1 MIYNDL
7 RCSKQQLEY
16 LTLEE
21 SYSLSDL
28 YSIPIIN
35 SSLGY
40 LVSYSDI
47 SKLSEDYGVDDT
59 VVVESLCNTNNIE
72 YLSVLIEEYETIDAD
87 YSPKLRYVISPLRE
101 DDYEYL
107 YTDACI
113 YLAEQYDD
121 DRYLYL
127 LEDLQAFDEG
137 LGSWIKN
144 QVQTGKNIWHNIVSG
159 ETPQQ
164 REIRTGEGMNHELSK
179 KRDSTSIE
187 DKVQELKN
195 NENGNHNWHSFN
207 PKDEESKKSRF
218 GLKNYFN
225 KKKSDYTDIRAT
237 GAGKVKA
244 GKTILKDVG
253 QDTLKY
259 AKEHKKGTAGV
270 AAGTIAALSLAHP
283 NIRKRITALRNRIL
297 GLEKKNKQGRFSKII
312 TKLKSILN
320 RLTSKLGGG
329 KK

>member
-1 MIYNDL
+1 MIYSDL
-7 RCSKQQLEY
+7 KHSNTQELEY
-16 LTLEE
+16 LNLEE
-21 SYSLSDL
+21 SHSLSDL

-47 SKLSEDYGVDDT
+47 SKLSEDYGVDNT

-72 YLSVLIEEYETIDAD
+72 DLSVLIEEYETIDAD
-87 YSPKLRYVISPLRE
+87 YSPELRYVISPLRE

-113 YLAEQYDD
+113 YLTEQYED

-127 LEDLQAFDEG
+127 LEDLQSFDEG

-164 REIRTGEGMNHELSK
+164 REIRTGEGMKHELSK
-179 KRDSTSIE
+179 KHDSTSIE

-195 NENGNHNWHSFN
+195 NENGNHKWHSFN
-207 PKDEESKKSRF
+207 PKEDTKKSKF

-225 KKKSDYTDIRAT
+225 KKKSDYNDIRST
-237 GAGKVKA
+237 GAGKLKA

-259 AKEHKKGTAGV
+259 AKDHKKVTAGV
-270 AAGTIAALSLAHP
+270 AAGGIAALALAHP
-283 NIRKRITALRNRIL
+283 NIRKRITVLKNRIL
-297 GLEKKNKQGRFSKII
+297 GLEQKNKQGRFSKII
-312 TKLKSILN
+312 AKLKAVLN
-320 RLTSKLGGG
+320 RLTSRLKGG